1 MLSYENIIEYK
12 SILYKLLIDVYKIN
26 FKLSIEECISICNE
40 KIENMV
46 EYVKND
52 KAIIIGAC
60 NDEDLVGFIWLF
72 KNINQGE
79 QRLHVIQIVVKEE
92 YRNKGIGKQLMMEAE
107 KQAKNNDITT
117 LELNVIEENRAA
129 VSLYES
135 LGYLTEK
142 RLMTKKL

>member
-1 MLSYENIIEYK
+1 MNYENVIEYK

-46 EYVKND
+46 EYVKAD
-52 KAIIIGAC
+52 KAIIVGAC
-60 NDEDLVGFIWLF
+60 SDEDLVGFIWLF
-72 KNINQGE
+72 KSTNQGE
-79 QRLHVIQIVVKEE
+79 QRLHVNQIVIKEE
-92 YRNKGIGKQLMMEAE
+92 YRNKGIGKQLMTEAE
-107 KQAKNNDITT
+107 KQAKKNNITT

-129 VSLYES
+129 LSLYES